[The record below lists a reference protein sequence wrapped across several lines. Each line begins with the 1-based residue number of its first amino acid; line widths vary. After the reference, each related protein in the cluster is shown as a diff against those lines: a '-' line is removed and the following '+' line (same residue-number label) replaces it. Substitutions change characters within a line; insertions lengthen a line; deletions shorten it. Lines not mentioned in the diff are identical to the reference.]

1 MKSDISDGLRL
12 RPFSP
17 PSLQRPEL
25 LAPAGNWECAKAAVE
40 NGADAIYFGL
50 DRFNARMRAQNFT
63 EADLPQLMTFLHRRG
78 VKGYVT
84 VNTLIFPKEL
94 AEAQQYLRTII
105 AAGVDAVIVQDVGL
119 CRLIRHLSPD
129 FPIHAST
136 QMTITSAAGV
146 EFAKSLGC
154 QLVVLA
160 RECSLKE
167 INKIQQQIA
176 LQETSLPL
184 EVFVHGALCVAYS
197 GQCLT
202 SEALGGRSAN
212 RGECAQA
219 CRMPYDLIADK
230 EIVDLG
236 DRKYLLSPQDL
247 AGLDV
252 LPDLVKSGVTC
263 LKIEGRLKAP
273 EYVANVTR
281 VYRQALDRVMEE
293 LERPNPLT
301 SFPTREGGIK
311 APLSASERDWGRGQ
325 SNQEHYN
332 LEMAFSRGLYTGW
345 FDGINNQELVHARFG
360 KKRGVYLGEVT
371 RIHNEQ
377 VIIKLEAPVKPGDG
391 IVFDCGH
398 PEAKEEG
405 GRVYGVVSKGKE
417 TVLTFGRN
425 DLNLRRVHVGDRIW
439 KTSDPELDKQLR
451 QSFAGE
457 NPQFQ
462 RPIDFE
468 LYGEVGQPL
477 IAIARDR
484 FGNIVQ
490 VESAISLV
498 EAHTKPLNTDRLEE
512 QFGRLGNTPF
522 CLGELTNHLSGAIML
537 PVSELNRMRR
547 DIVVQLEELRSQPKR
562 WELRSH
568 VSFQELLPSSPKE
581 EDMGTRGHGD
591 AGSSSSPSL
600 IVLVR
605 NLKQLQAALKAGV
618 QTLYCEFED
627 PRAYREAVQLVRQ
640 HKQKDNGDNG
650 KISPHLPHLPHPP
663 HLPTIWVTP
672 PRITKPGENWILQQ
686 VRASKADGYLVRN
699 YDQLQFFAADR
710 CIGDFSL
717 NVANPLTAD
726 YFQQRFG
733 LERLTASYDLNIT
746 QLQDL
751 LTSCPP
757 QWFEVTIHQ
766 HMPMFHMEHCVF
778 CAFLSTGTDYTNCGR
793 PCEKHEVKLKDRV
806 GSEHVLKADI
816 GCRNTVFNGTAQ
828 TGAEYVQR
836 LIELGLR
843 HLRIEFV
850 NETPEQVSKTIHCYS
865 QLLQGEI
872 TGSQLWRE
880 LKLQNQLGVTR
891 GPMGVSAMR

>member
-1 MKSDISDGLRL
+1 MKSD
-12 RPFSP
+12 RPFSQT
-17 PSLQRPEL
+17 SLQRPEL
-25 LAPAGNWECAKAAVE
+25 LAPAGNWDCAKAAVE

-105 AAGVDAVIVQDVGL
+105 AAGVDAVIVQDIGV

-160 RECSLKE
+160 RECSLQE

-176 LQETSLPL
+176 QQETSLPL

-219 CRMPYDLIADK
+219 CRMPYDLIANG
-230 EIVDLG
+230 EVVNLG

-281 VYRQALDRVMEE
+281 VYRQALDGVMAE

-301 SFPTREGGIK
+301 PVM
-311 APLSASERDWGRGQ
+311 ERGWGRGQ
-325 SNQEHYN
+325 SDQEHYN

-345 FDGINNQELVHARFG
+345 FGGINNQELVHARFG
-360 KKRGVYLGEVT
+360 KKRGVYLGEVS

-377 VIIKLEAPVKPGDG
+377 VTVKLEAPVKPGDG

-405 GRVYGVVSKGKE
+405 GRVYAVVSKGKE
-417 TVLTFGRN
+417 TMLTFGRN
-425 DLNLRRVHVGDRIW
+425 DLNLRRVHIGDRIW

-462 RPIDFE
+462 RPIDLE
-468 LYGEVGQPL
+468 VYGEVGQAL

-484 FGNIVQ
+484 LGNIVQ
-490 VESAISLV
+490 VESAIVLV
-498 EAHTKPLNTDRLEE
+498 EAHTKPLDADRLQE

-522 CLGELTNHLSGAIML
+522 CLGTLTNYLSGTFML

-547 DIVVQLEELRSQPKR
+547 EIVAKLEELRSQPKR
-562 WELRSH
+562 WQLRSD
-568 VSFQELLPSSPKE
+568 VSFQDLLPSSSPTLREAKA
-581 EDMGTRGHGD
+581 T
-591 AGSSSSPSL
+591 SPSL

-605 NLKQLQAALKAGV
+605 NLKQLQAALKAGIEI
-618 QTLYCEFED
+618 LYCEFED
-627 PRAYREAVQLVRQ
+627 PRAYREAVQMVRQ
-640 HKQKDNGDNG
+640 QQQKNKADNSSLLTPNSCTDAINRV
-650 KISPHLPHLPHPP
+650 SP
-663 HLPTIWVTP
+663 LPTIWVAP

-686 VRASKADGYLVRN
+686 VRASEADGYLIRN
-699 YDQLQFFAADR
+699 YDQLQFFAQDR

-726 YFQQRFG
+726 YFQQHFG

-793 PCEKHEVKLKDRV
+793 PCEKQEVKLRDRI
-806 GSEHVLKADI
+806 GSEHVLKADV

-843 HLRIEFV
+843 QFRIEFV
-850 NETPEQVSKTIHCYS
+850 NETPEQVNKTIHCYT

-891 GPMGVSAMR
+891 GPMGVSALR

>member
-1 MKSDISDGLRL
+1 MKSDRTQNPQISV
-12 RPFSP
+12 
-17 PSLQRPEL
+17 QRPEL

-63 EADLPQLMTFLHRRG
+63 EADLPQLMKFLHLRG

-84 VNTLIFPKEL
+84 VNTLIFPQEL

-105 AAGVDAVIVQDVGL
+105 AAGVDAVIVQDVGI

-160 RECSLKE
+160 RECSIKE
-167 INKIQQQIA
+167 IQKIQQA
-176 LQETSLPL
+176 TTLPL

-219 CRMPYDLIADK
+219 CRMPYNLIVDG
-230 EIVDLG
+230 EIVDLQE
-236 DRKYLLSPQDL
+236 RKYLLSPQDL

-252 LPDLVKSGVTC
+252 LPDLVKAGVTS

-281 VYRQALDRVMEE
+281 VYREALDKVMAE

-301 SFPTREGGIK
+301 PFPSREGGIK
-311 APLSASERDWGRGQ
+311 TPRSGDGRGQ
-325 SNQEHYN
+325 EQYN

-345 FDGINNQELVHARFG
+345 FKGINNQELVHARFG

-371 RIHNEQ
+371 RIRNEQ
-377 VIIKLEAPVKPGDG
+377 VTIKLEAPVKPGDG

-405 GRVYGVVSKGKE
+405 GRVYTVTPKGQE
-417 TVLTFGRN
+417 VILTFGKDN
-425 DLNLRRVHVGDRIW
+425 LNFRRVHVGDKVW

-451 QSFAGE
+451 QSFAGD

-462 RPIDFE
+462 RPISLE
-468 LYGEVGQPL
+468 IYGEVGQLL
-477 IAIARDR
+477 IAIARDEL
-484 FGNIVQ
+484 GNIVQ
-490 VESAISLV
+490 VESAIALV
-498 EAHTKPLNTDRLEE
+498 EAHTKPLDTDRLRE

-522 CLGELTNHLSGAIML
+522 SLGTLTNHLQGAVMV

-547 DIVVQLEELRSQPKR
+547 EIVAQLEELRSQPKP
-562 WELRSH
+562 WKLRSD
-568 VSFQELLPSSPKE
+568 VSLQNLLPAISPP
-581 EDMGTRGHGD
+581 
-591 AGSSSSPSL
+591 SPTSHAL

-605 NLKQLQAALKAGV
+605 NLKQLQAALNTGV
-618 QTLYCEFED
+618 ETLYCEFED
-627 PRAYREAVQLVRQ
+627 PRTYRQAVELVHQ
-640 HKQKDNGDNG
+640 HRT
-650 KISPHLPHLPHPP
+650 SP
-663 HLPTIWVTP
+663 LPTPHSPLPQIWVAP

-686 VRASKADGYLVRN
+686 VRAANADGYLVRN
-699 YDQLQFFAADR
+699 YDQLQFFGADR
-710 CIGDFSL
+710 CVGDFSL

-726 YFQQRFG
+726 YYQQHFG
-733 LERLTASYDLNIT
+733 LERLTASYDLNIN
-746 QLQDL
+746 QLEDL
-751 LTSCPP
+751 LSSCPP

-766 HMPMFHMEHCVF
+766 RIPMFHMEHCVF
-778 CAFLSTGTDYTNCGR
+778 CAFLSEGTDYTNCGR
-793 PCEKHEVKLKDRV
+793 PCEQHEVKLLDRV
-806 GSEHVLKADI
+806 GSEHILQADAC
-816 GCRNTVFNGTAQ
+816 CRNTVFNGTAQ

-843 HLRIEFV
+843 HFRIEFV
-850 NETPEQVSKTIHCYS
+850 NETPEQVTKTIHRYR

-872 TGSQLWRE
+872 SGSQLWRE
-880 LKLQNQLGVTR
+880 LQLQNQLGVTR
-891 GPMGVSAMR
+891 GPLGLSPVGGGRKF

>member
-1 MKSDISDGLRL
+1 MKSDR
-12 RPFSP
+12 SP
-17 PSLQRPEL
+17 SQPSLQRPEL
-25 LAPAGNWECAKAAVE
+25 LAPAGNWDCAKAAVE

-105 AAGVDAVIVQDVGL
+105 AAGVDAVIVQDVGI

-160 RECSLKE
+160 RECSLQE

-176 LQETSLPL
+176 QQETSLPL

-219 CRMPYDLIADK
+219 CRMPYDLIADGEVVNLK
-230 EIVDLG
+230 

-281 VYRQALDRVMEE
+281 VYRQALDSVMTE
-293 LERPNPLT
+293 LERP
-301 SFPTREGGIK
+301 FPTREEGIK
-311 APLSASERDWGRGQ
+311 APLSVSERGWGRGQ
-325 SNQEHYN
+325 SDQEHYN

-345 FDGINNQELVHARFG
+345 FGGINNQELVHARFG
-360 KKRGVYLGEVT
+360 KKRGVYLGEVS

-377 VIIKLEAPVKPGDG
+377 VTVKLEAPVKPGDG

-405 GRVYGVVSKGKE
+405 GRVYAVVSKGKE
-417 TVLTFGRN
+417 TMLTFGRN
-425 DLNLRRVHVGDRIW
+425 DLNLRRVHIGDRIW

-462 RPIDFE
+462 RPIDLE
-468 LYGEVGQPL
+468 VYGEVGQPL
-477 IAIARDR
+477 IAIARDQL
-484 FGNIVQ
+484 GNIVQ
-490 VESAISLV
+490 VESVISLV
-498 EAHTKPLNTDRLEE
+498 EAHTKPLDTDRLQE

-522 CLGELTNHLSGAIML
+522 CLGTLTNHLSGTFML

-547 DIVVQLEELRSQPKR
+547 EIVVQLEELRSQPKR
-562 WELRSH
+562 WQLRSD
-568 VSFQELLPSSPKE
+568 VSFQDLLPSS
-581 EDMGTRGHGD
+581 
-591 AGSSSSPSL
+591 SPSFPTLQEAKATSPAL

-605 NLKQLQAALKAGV
+605 NLKQLQAALKAGIE
-618 QTLYCEFED
+618 TLYCEFED
-627 PRAYREAVQLVRQ
+627 PRAYREAVQVV
-640 HKQKDNGDNG
+640 HKQRQE
-650 KISPHLPHLPHPP
+650 SPLRR
-663 HLPTIWVTP
+663 IWVAP

-686 VRASKADGYLVRN
+686 VRASEADGYLIRN
-699 YDQLQFFAADR
+699 YDQLQFFAQDR

-726 YFQQRFG
+726 YFQQHFG

-793 PCEKHEVKLKDRV
+793 PCEKQEVKLRDRV
-806 GSEHVLKADI
+806 GSEHVLKADV
-816 GCRNTVFNGTAQ
+816 GCRNTVFNATAQ

-836 LIELGLR
+836 LIELGLCQF
-843 HLRIEFV
+843 RIEFV

-891 GPMGVSAMR
+891 GPMGVSALR

>member
-1 MKSDISDGLRL
+1 MKSD
-12 RPFSP
+12 RPLSSP
-17 PSLQRPEL
+17 YLQRPEL
-25 LAPAGNWECAKAAVE
+25 LAPAGNWDCAKAAVE

-63 EADLPQLMTFLHRRG
+63 DADLPQLMTFLHCRG

-105 AAGVDAVIVQDVGL
+105 ASGIDAVIVQDVGI

-136 QMTITSAAGV
+136 QMTITSPAGV

-176 LQETSLPL
+176 QQETPLPL

-219 CRMPYDLIADK
+219 CRMPYDLIADG
-230 EIVDLG
+230 EIVNLS

-263 LKIEGRLKAP
+263 LKIEGRLKAA

-281 VYRQALDRVMEE
+281 VYRQALDRVMVE
-293 LERPNPLT
+293 LEKPNPLT
-301 SFPTREGGIK
+301 TREGGIK
-311 APLSASERDWGRGQ
+311 APLSASQKGWGGGQ
-325 SNQEHYN
+325 SDQEHYN

-345 FDGINNQELVHARFG
+345 FEGINNQELVHARFG

-371 RIHNEQ
+371 RIQNEQ
-377 VIIKLEAPVKPGDG
+377 VTVKLEAPVKPGDG

-398 PEAKEEG
+398 PETKEEG
-405 GRVYGVVSKGKE
+405 GRVYAVVSKGKE
-417 TVLTFGRN
+417 TVLTFGRS
-425 DLNLRRVHVGDRIW
+425 DLNLRRVHIGDRIW

-451 QSFAGE
+451 LSFAGE

-462 RPIDFE
+462 RPIDIE
-468 LYGEVGQPL
+468 IYGEVSQPL
-477 IAIARDR
+477 IAIARDQL
-484 FGNIVQ
+484 GNIVQ

-498 EAHTKPLNTDRLEE
+498 EAHTKPLDTDRLQE

-522 CLGELTNHLSGAIML
+522 CLGTLTNHLNGAIIL

-547 DIVVQLEELRSQPKR
+547 DIVAQLEELRSQPKR
-562 WELRSH
+562 WELRSNG
-568 VSFQELLPSSPKE
+568 SFQDLLPSSLP
-581 EDMGTRGHGD
+581 
-591 AGSSSSPSL
+591 SFPSSPSL

-605 NLKQLQAALKAGV
+605 HLKQLQAALKAGIE
-618 QTLYCEFED
+618 TLYCEFED
-627 PRAYREAVQLVRQ
+627 PLAYREAVQLVRQ
-640 HKQKDNGDNG
+640 PRQK
-650 KISPHLPHLPHPP
+650 SS
-663 HLPTIWVTP
+663 LPTVWVAP

-686 VRASKADGYLVRN
+686 VRASEADGYLIRN
-699 YDQLQFFAADR
+699 YDQLQFFAQDR

-717 NVANPLTAD
+717 NVANALTAD
-726 YFQQRFG
+726 YFQQYFA

-766 HMPMFHMEHCVF
+766 RMPMFHMEHCVF

-806 GSEHVLKADI
+806 GSEHILKADA

-836 LIELGLR
+836 LIELGL
-843 HLRIEFV
+843 HYFRIEFV
-850 NETPEQVSKTIHCYS
+850 NETAEQVSKTIHCYRK
-865 QLLQGEI
+865 LLQGEI

-891 GPMGVSAMR
+891 GPMGMSALRS

>member
-1 MKSDISDGLRL
+1 MKSDRSLT
-12 RPFSP
+12 PQPTTST
-17 PSLQRPEL
+17 LQRPEL
-25 LAPAGNWECAKAAVE
+25 LAPAGSWDCAKAAVE

-63 EADLPQLMTFLHRRG
+63 EADLPELMAFLHLRG

-84 VNTLIFPKEL
+84 VNTLIFPQEL
-94 AEAQQYLRTII
+94 PEVAQYLRSII
-105 AAGVDAVIVQDVGL
+105 AAGVDAVIVQDVGI

-146 EFAKSLGC
+146 EFAQSLGC

-167 INKIQQQIA
+167 INKIQQQ
-176 LQETSLPL
+176 LRQKETSLPL

-219 CRMPYDLIADK
+219 CRMPYELIADG
-230 EIVDLG
+230 EVVNLG
-236 DRKYLLSPQDL
+236 ESASLRDAARTHTLRERKYLLSPQDL

-252 LPDLVKSGVTC
+252 LPDLVKSGVTS
-263 LKIEGRLKAP
+263 LKIEGRLKTP

-281 VYRQALDRVMEE
+281 VYRQALDRVMEGNGSQKIS
-293 LERPNPLT
+293 P
-301 SFPTREGGIK
+301 S
-311 APLSASERDWGRGQ
+311 S
-325 SNQEHYN
+325 QEHYN
-332 LEMAFSRGLYTGW
+332 LEMAFSRGIYTGW
-345 FDGINNQELVHARFG
+345 FGGINNQELVHARFG

-371 RIHNEQ
+371 RIRNEQ
-377 VIIKLEAPVKPGDG
+377 VTITLEAAVKAGDG
-391 IVFDCGH
+391 IVFDSGH

-405 GRVYGVVSKGKE
+405 GRVYAVVQKGKE
-417 TVLTFGRN
+417 AVLIFGRS
-425 DLNLRRVHVGDRIW
+425 DLNFRRVHIGDRVW

-451 QSFAGE
+451 QSFAGD

-462 RPIDFE
+462 RPIDLE
-468 LYGEVGQPL
+468 IYGEVDQPL
-477 IAIARDR
+477 TAIARDQQ
-484 FGNIVQ
+484 GHVVQ
-490 VESAISLV
+490 VDSTIPLV
-498 EAHTKPLNTDRLEE
+498 EAHTKPLTTERLQE
-512 QFGRLGNTPF
+512 QLGRLGNTPF
-522 CLGELTNHLSGAIML
+522 CLGKLTNHLNGAVML

-547 DIVVQLEELRSQPKR
+547 DMVTQLEELRRQPKR
-562 WELRSH
+562 WELNSH
-568 VSFQELLPSSPKE
+568 ASLQNLLPSPSSP
-581 EDMGTRGHGD
+581 TLS
-591 AGSSSSPSL
+591 GSRYASTSPSSPSL

-605 NLKQLQAALKAGV
+605 NLKQLQAALQAGI

-627 PRAYREAVQLVRQ
+627 PRFYREAVQIVREGGHGGEKEKLLLSHSELSTQ
-640 HKQKDNGDNG
+640 H
-650 KISPHLPHLPHPP
+650 STLPS
-663 HLPTIWVTP
+663 IWVAP

-686 VRASKADGYLVRN
+686 VRASEADGYLLRN
-699 YDQLQFFAADR
+699 YDQLQFFAQDR

-717 NVANPLTAD
+717 NVANALTAD
-726 YFQQRFG
+726 YFQQRYS
-733 LERLTASYDLNIT
+733 LERLTASYDLNIS
-746 QLQDL
+746 QLEDL
-751 LTSCPP
+751 LNSCPP

-778 CAFLSTGTDYTNCGR
+778 CAFLSQGTDYTNCGR
-793 PCEKHEVKLKDRV
+793 PCEQHEVKLKDRV
-806 GSEHVLKADI
+806 GSEHVLKADV

-836 LIELGLR
+836 LIDLGLR
-843 HLRIEFV
+843 HFRIEFV
-850 NETPEQVSKTIHCYS
+850 NETPQQVSKTIHCYS
-865 QLLQGEI
+865 QLLRGEI

-891 GPMGVSAMR
+891 GPMGVSGLR

>member
-1 MKSDISDGLRL
+1 MKSDCPSSQL
-12 RPFSP
+12 
-17 PSLQRPEL
+17 SLQRPEL

-105 AAGVDAVIVQDVGL
+105 AAGVDAAIVQDIGI
-119 CRLIRHLSPD
+119 CRLIRQLSPD

-176 LQETSLPL
+176 QQETSLPL

-219 CRMPYDLIADK
+219 CRMPYDLIADGEVVNLK
-230 EIVDLG
+230 E
-236 DRKYLLSPQDL
+236 RKYLLSPQDL

-281 VYRQALDRVMEE
+281 VYRQALDSVMTE
-293 LERPNPLT
+293 LERPNPSLL
-301 SFPTREGGIK
+301 TREAGK
-311 APLSASERDWGRGQ
+311 GQ
-325 SNQEHYN
+325 SDQEHYN

-345 FDGINNQELVHARFG
+345 FGGINNQELVHARFG
-360 KKRGVYLGEVT
+360 KKRGVYLGEVS
-371 RIHNEQ
+371 RIHNEE
-377 VIIKLEAPVKPGDG
+377 VTVKLEAPVKPGDG

-417 TVLTFGRN
+417 SVLTFGRN
-425 DLNLRRVHVGDRIW
+425 DLNLRRVHIGDRIW

-462 RPIDFE
+462 RPIDLE
-468 LYGEVGQPL
+468 VYGEVGQAL

-484 FGNIVQ
+484 LGNIAQ

-498 EAHTKPLNTDRLEE
+498 EAHTKPLDTERLQE

-522 CLGELTNHLSGAIML
+522 CLGTLTNHLSGAIML

-547 DIVVQLEELRSQPKR
+547 EIVVQLEELRSQPKR
-562 WELRSH
+562 WQLHSD
-568 VSFQELLPSSPKE
+568 VSFQNLLPSSATLREAKA
-581 EDMGTRGHGD
+581 T
-591 AGSSSSPSL
+591 SSSL

-605 NLKQLQAALKAGV
+605 NLKQLQAALQAGI

-640 HKQKDNGDNG
+640 QQQPNKAENSLLLTPNSQ
-650 KISPHLPHLPHPP
+650 
-663 HLPTIWVTP
+663 LPTIWVAP

-686 VRASKADGYLVRN
+686 VRASEPDGYLIRN

-726 YFQQRFG
+726 YFQQHFG

-766 HMPMFHMEHCVF
+766 HIPMFHMEHCVF

-793 PCEKHEVKLKDRV
+793 PCEKQEVKLRDRV
-806 GSEHVLKADI
+806 GSEHVLKADV
-816 GCRNTVFNGTAQ
+816 GCRNTLFNGTAQ

-836 LIELGLR
+836 LIELGLGNF
-843 HLRIEFV
+843 RIEFV
-850 NETPEQVSKTIHCYS
+850 NETPEQVSKTIHCYR

-891 GPMGVSAMR
+891 GPMGVSALRS

>member
-1 MKSDISDGLRL
+1 MKSD
-12 RPFSP
+12 RPFSQLSP
-17 PSLQRPEL
+17 QRPEL
-25 LAPAGNWECAKAAVE
+25 LAPAGNWDCAKAAVE

-50 DRFNARMRAQNFT
+50 DRFNARMRAENFT
-63 EADLPQLMTFLHRRG
+63 EADLPQLMKFLHRRG

-105 AAGVDAVIVQDVGL
+105 AAGVDAAIVQDVGI

-160 RECSLKE
+160 RECSLQQ

-176 LQETSLPL
+176 LQDTSLPL

-219 CRMPYDLIADK
+219 CRMPYDLIADGKVVNLK
-230 EIVDLG
+230 E
-236 DRKYLLSPQDL
+236 RKYLLSPQDL

-281 VYRQALDRVMEE
+281 VYRQALDGVMTQ

-301 SFPTREGGIK
+301 PFPTFAQRLEEREGGIK
-311 APLSASERDWGRGQ
+311 APLSVSERGWGRGQ
-325 SNQEHYN
+325 LNQEHYN

-345 FDGINNQELVHARFG
+345 FGGINNQELVHARFG

-377 VIIKLEAPVKPGDG
+377 VTVKLEAPVKPGDG

-405 GRVYGVVSKGKE
+405 GRIYGVVSKGKE
-417 TVLTFGRN
+417 AMLTFGRN
-425 DLNLRRVHVGDRIW
+425 DLNLHRVHIGDRIW

-462 RPIDFE
+462 RPINVE
-468 LYGEVGQPL
+468 VYGEVGQAL

-484 FGNIVQ
+484 LGNIVQ

-498 EAHTKPLNTDRLEE
+498 EAHTKPLDTYRLQE

-522 CLGELTNHLSGAIML
+522 VLEKLTNHLSTSLML

-547 DIVVQLEELRSQPKR
+547 EIVVQLEELRSQPKR
-562 WELRSH
+562 WQLHSD
-568 VSFQELLPSSPKE
+568 VSFQDLLPSS
-581 EDMGTRGHGD
+581 
-591 AGSSSSPSL
+591 SSSSPTLREAKATSPSL

-618 QTLYCEFED
+618 ETLYCEFED
-627 PRAYREAVQLVRQ
+627 PRTYREAVQIVRQ
-640 HKQKDNGDNG
+640 QQQKSQADNSSLLTPN
-650 KISPHLPHLPHPP
+650 SQF
-663 HLPTIWVTP
+663 PTIWVAP

-686 VRASKADGYLVRN
+686 VRACEADGYLIRN
-699 YDQLQFFAADR
+699 YDQLQFFAQDR
-710 CIGDFSL
+710 CVGDFSL

-751 LTSCPP
+751 LTNCPP

-766 HMPMFHMEHCVF
+766 HIPMFHMEHCVF
-778 CAFLSTGTDYTNCGR
+778 CAFLSTGTDHTNCGR
-793 PCEKHEVKLKDRV
+793 PCEKQEVKLKDRV
-806 GSEHVLKADI
+806 GSEHVLKADV

-843 HLRIEFV
+843 HFRIEFV
-850 NETPEQVSKTIHCYS
+850 NETPEQVSKTIHYYS

-891 GPMGVSAMR
+891 GPMGVSTLR

>member
-1 MKSDISDGLRL
+1 MKSDR
-12 RPFSP
+12 SP
-17 PSLQRPEL
+17 SQPSLQRPEL

-105 AAGVDAVIVQDVGL
+105 AAGVDAVIVQDIGI

-136 QMTITSAAGV
+136 QMTITSTAGV

-176 LQETSLPL
+176 QQETSLPL

-219 CRMPYDLIADK
+219 CRMPYDLIADGEVINLK
-230 EIVDLG
+230 E
-236 DRKYLLSPQDL
+236 RKYLLSPQDL

-252 LPDLVKSGVTC
+252 LPDLVKSGVTS

-281 VYRQALDRVMEE
+281 VYRQALDGVMTQ

-301 SFPTREGGIK
+301 SFPCREGGIK
-311 APLSASERDWGRGQ
+311 APLSVSERGWGRGQ
-325 SNQEHYN
+325 SDQEHYN

-345 FDGINNQELVHARFG
+345 FGGINNQELVHARFG
-360 KKRGVYLGEVT
+360 KKRGVYLGEVS
-371 RIHNEQ
+371 RIHNEE
-377 VIIKLEAPVKPGDG
+377 VTVKLEAPVKPGDG

-398 PEAKEEG
+398 PEAKEQG

-417 TVLTFGRN
+417 SVLTFGRN
-425 DLNLRRVHVGDRIW
+425 DLNLRRVHIGDRIW

-462 RPIDFE
+462 RPIDLE
-468 LYGEVGQPL
+468 VYGEIGQAL

-484 FGNIVQ
+484 LGNIVQ

-498 EAHTKPLNTDRLEE
+498 EAHTKPLDADRLQE

-522 CLGELTNHLSGAIML
+522 CFGTLTNHLSGNFML

-547 DIVVQLEELRSQPKR
+547 EIVVQLEELRSQPKR
-562 WELRSH
+562 WQLRSD
-568 VSFQELLPSSPKE
+568 VSFQDLLPSSFPL
-581 EDMGTRGHGD
+581 
-591 AGSSSSPSL
+591 SPLSPSL

-618 QTLYCEFED
+618 ETLYCEFED
-627 PRAYREAVQLVRQ
+627 PRAYREAVQLV
-640 HKQKDNGDNG
+640 HKQRQQ
-650 KISPHLPHLPHPP
+650 SPF
-663 HLPTIWVTP
+663 PTIWVAP

-686 VRASKADGYLVRN
+686 VRASEADGYLIRN

-733 LERLTASYDLNIT
+733 LERLTPSYDLNIT

-793 PCEKHEVKLKDRV
+793 PCEKQEVKLRDRV
-806 GSEHVLKADI
+806 GSEHVLKADV

-843 HLRIEFV
+843 NFRIEFV
-850 NETPEQVSKTIHCYS
+850 NETPEQVSKTIHFYS

-891 GPMGVSAMR
+891 GPMGVSALRS

>member
-1 MKSDISDGLRL
+1 MKSDRH
-12 RPFSP
+12 SP
-17 PSLQRPEL
+17 PLSLQRPEL
-25 LAPAGNWECAKAAVE
+25 LAPAGNWDCAKAAVE

-50 DRFNARMRAQNFT
+50 DRFNARMRAENFT
-63 EADLPQLMTFLHRRG
+63 EADLPQLMTFLHSRG

-105 AAGVDAVIVQDVGL
+105 AAGVDAAIVQDVGI

-146 EFAKSLGC
+146 DFAKSLGC

-160 RECSLKE
+160 RECSLQE

-176 LQETSLPL
+176 LQDTSLPL

-219 CRMPYDLIADK
+219 CRMPYDLIADGKVVNLK
-230 EIVDLG
+230 E
-236 DRKYLLSPQDL
+236 RKYLLSPQDL

-281 VYRQALDRVMEE
+281 VYRQALDSVMTE

-301 SFPTREGGIK
+301 PFPRREGGTK
-311 APLSASERDWGRGQ
+311 APLSVSERGWGRGRLDR
-325 SNQEHYN
+325 EHYN

-345 FDGINNQELVHARFG
+345 FGGINNQELVHARFG
-360 KKRGVYLGEVT
+360 KKRGVYLGEVI

-377 VIIKLEAPVKPGDG
+377 VTVKLEAPVKPGDG

-405 GRVYGVVSKGKE
+405 GRVYGVLSKGKE
-417 TVLTFGRN
+417 TMLTFGRN
-425 DLNLRRVHVGDRIW
+425 DLNLRRVHIGDRIW

-451 QSFAGE
+451 QSFAGD

-462 RPIDFE
+462 RPIDLE
-468 LYGEVGQPL
+468 VYGEIGQAL

-484 FGNIVQ
+484 LGNIVQ

-498 EAHTKPLNTDRLEE
+498 EAHTKPLDTDRLQE

-522 CLGELTNHLSGAIML
+522 ILEKLTNHLSNSLML

-547 DIVVQLEELRSQPKR
+547 EIVVQLEELRSQPKH
-562 WELRSH
+562 WQLHSD
-568 VSFQELLPSSPKE
+568 VSFQDLLPSS
-581 EDMGTRGHGD
+581 
-591 AGSSSSPSL
+591 SSSSPTQTEAKATSPSL

-618 QTLYCEFED
+618 ETLYCEFED
-627 PRAYREAVQLVRQ
+627 PRTYREAVQIVRQ
-640 HKQKDNGDNG
+640 QQQKSQTDNSSLLTPN
-650 KISPHLPHLPHPP
+650 SQ
-663 HLPTIWVTP
+663 LPTIWVAP

-686 VRASKADGYLVRN
+686 VRACEADGYLIRN
-699 YDQLQFFAADR
+699 YDQLQFFAQDR

-751 LTSCPP
+751 LTNCPP

-766 HMPMFHMEHCVF
+766 HIPMFHMEHCVF
-778 CAFLSTGTDYTNCGR
+778 CAFLSTGTDHTNCGR
-793 PCEKHEVKLKDRV
+793 PCEKQEVKLKDRV
-806 GSEHVLKADI
+806 GIEHVLKADV

-843 HLRIEFV
+843 HFRIEFV
-850 NETPEQVSKTIHCYS
+850 NETPDQVSKTIHYYS

-891 GPMGVSAMR
+891 GPMGVSALRS